1 MRIGKLDRRVRIEQ
15 RSTTQDTAYGSP
27 VASWSEVATVW
38 ASVEELLPSR
48 GENVA
53 QGLNIATRPAR
64 VRMRYRTDITAA
76 MRLVDVARGRLEP
89 GAITRA
95 LASGKREDAGITAP
109 PDGLYLEHM
118 DLSDEGREAWPEDA
132 PPAAPPRESA

>member
-1 MRIGKLDRRVRIEQ
+1 MKIGKLDRRVRIEQ
-15 RSTTQDTAYGSP
+15 RSTSQDAAYGTP
-27 VASWSEVATVW
+27 VATWSEVATVW

-76 MRLVDVARGRLEP
+76 MRLVDVARGRTMKIITPPVELGRRAGLEMM
-89 GAITRA
+89 AADYTT
-95 LASGKREDAGITAP
+95 SGNAE
-109 PDGLYLEHM
+109 
-118 DLSDEGREAWPEDA
+118 
-132 PPAAPPRESA
+132 